1 MLRNRNGLE
10 AFMWILHSM
19 IRSRT
24 LIWIL
29 CLLFLM
35 LSIKVAPNSCNA
47 SEMERDH
54 KNRYHIASGVTWN
67 HSSMPG
73 IPIENCCSS
82 SVRSCCM
89 DAIEKTLKSSLVALH
104 CRDTLRQLSAL
115 QITVIEPSACTPL
128 GQKERFFPDPN
139 SFLQKD
145 FFLDNCT
152 FLI

>member
-1 MLRNRNGLE
+1 MIRGQSCFISILRR
-10 AFMWILHSM
+10 M
-19 IRSRT
+19 IRSRI

-29 CLLFLM
+29 CLLVLM
-35 LSIKVAPNSCNA
+35 LSIRFAPENCNA
-47 SEMERDH
+47 SEVEKAH
-54 KNRYHIASGVTWN
+54 KSYFDIRQGMGWN
-67 HSSMPG
+67 PSSMPG
-73 IPIENCCSS
+73 IPTGSCCSS

-89 DAIEKTLKSSLVALH
+89 DATEKTLKSSLAALP

-128 GQKERFFPDPN
+128 GQKERFFPDLN
-139 SFLQKD
+139 SFLQED

>member
-1 MLRNRNGLE
+1 MIRGQSCFISILR
-10 AFMWILHSM
+10 SM

-29 CLLFLM
+29 CLLVLM
-35 LSIKVAPNSCNA
+35 LSIRVVPEDCKA
-47 SEMERDH
+47 SDVEKAH
-54 KNRYHIASGVTWN
+54 KGYFDIHQGMGWN
-67 HSSMPG
+67 PPSMPG

-82 SVRSCCM
+82 SMSSCCI
-89 DAIEKTLKSSLVALH
+89 DVTRNTLKSSLVALH

-128 GQKERFFPDPN
+128 GQKERFFPDLN

>member
-1 MLRNRNGLE
+1 MIRGQSCFISILRR
-10 AFMWILHSM
+10 M

-104 CRDTLRQLSAL
+104 CRDTFRQLSAL
-115 QITVIEPSACTPL
+115 QITVIEPSVYTPL
-128 GQKERFFPDPN
+128 GQNERFLPDLN
-139 SFLQKD
+139 SLLQKD

>member
-1 MLRNRNGLE
+1 MIRGQSCFISVLR
-10 AFMWILHSM
+10 SM
-19 IRSRT
+19 IRSRI
-24 LIWIL
+24 LIGTL

-54 KNRYHIASGVTWN
+54 KNHFHIVSAVTWN
-67 HSSMPG
+67 SSTMPG

-82 SVRSCCM
+82 SRNSCCI
-89 DAIEKTLKSSLVALH
+89 DVTKNTLRSSLVALH

-115 QITVIEPSACTPL
+115 QITVREPSACTPL
-128 GQKERFFPDPN
+128 GQKERFFSDLN

>member
-1 MLRNRNGLE
+1 MIRGESCFISVLG
-10 AFMWILHSM
+10 SM

-24 LIWIL
+24 LTGVL
-29 CLLFLM
+29 CLLVLM
-35 LSIKVAPNSCNA
+35 LSIRFAPENCNA
-47 SEMERDH
+47 SEVEKAH
-54 KNRYHIASGVTWN
+54 KGYFDIARGIDWN
-67 HSSMPG
+67 SSTMPG

-82 SVRSCCM
+82 SVSSCCM

-115 QITVIEPSACTPL
+115 QITVREPSACTPL
-128 GQKERFFPDPN
+128 GQKERFFPDLN

>member
-1 MLRNRNGLE
+1 MIRGQSCFISILR
-10 AFMWILHSM
+10 SM

-29 CLLFLM
+29 CVLFLM

-47 SEMERDH
+47 SEMERGH
-54 KNRYHIASGVTWN
+54 ENHFHIVSGVTWN

-73 IPIENCCSS
+73 IPIENCCSYTS
-82 SVRSCCM
+82 SVSSCCM
-89 DAIEKTLKSSLVALH
+89 DAINNKLVNSHVSLP

-128 GQKERFFPDPN
+128 GQKERFFPDLN